1 MNSFKIREKLSD
13 MNYNLSS
20 VRLAKNSV
28 VQNSAVREVEKKVIS
43 YTIGENVRIG
53 YYLSISTVI

>member
-1 MNSFKIREKLSD
+1 MYSFRIREKLSD

-28 VQNSAVREVEKKVIS
+28 VQTSAVKEVAKRVS
-43 YTIGENVRIG
+43 
-53 YYLSISTVI
+53 S